1 MVWEE
6 RGRRYFNTLWGKE
19 AADFHRER
27 NFKYQPDLCMFFN
40 TQNSF
45 LHNSQLGTD
54 LLNLK
59 HIYEWHFSEDAILG
73 AVETQMANIA
83 ALICANCPVQA
94 VWHTRGLVNHGGT
107 MENAKLSQAI
117 GLAIAALYQCKTG
130 KITPV
135 EEIDFTTKGHE

>member
-1 MVWEE
+1 
-6 RGRRYFNTLWGKE
+6 
-19 AADFHRER
+19 
-27 NFKYQPDLCMFFN
+27 MFFN

-45 LHNSQLGTD
+45 LLNSQLGTD

-59 HIYEWHFSEDAILG
+59 HVYEWHFSEEAILG

-94 VWHTRGLVNHGGT
+94 IWHTRGLVNHGGT
-107 MENAKLSQAI
+107 MESAKLAQTI
-117 GLAIAALYQCKTG
+117 GLEIAALYQCKTG